1 MKRLV
6 VFWLLLAA
14 VCFLFADDEPA
25 ARPIEEQ
32 QRDTIRFGTEN
43 EIAAL
48 IQTLKSENAAY
59 LDDELITLVQGTM
72 NRSILSGVF
81 GFFAD
86 REKGGLEDRALR
98 ALDEWDLEANDT
110 VLAAVD
116 YLGKVK
122 AAAAVTPLKTLI
134 GAGEQRF
141 LNNALRA
148 LGRIG
153 GGNADTQDEIAG
165 YLIDYYTDRIPADET
180 RREIITALG
189 EAGSPEG
196 VSFLADIAVN
206 NEERAAIRM
215 AALESLSKIGDPAGL
230 DAVLAGVRSQ
240 DPNVRSTA
248 MAALGPFSGPEVDR
262 TILEAFRD
270 SFWRTRIGAAQ
281 AAGRRRL
288 LEAVPYLAYRAE
300 RDDVPQVKDE
310 AIRALGAIGN
320 DESIAILDTL
330 FGNRRN
336 ADRVRILAAEMLIRD
351 HPDQYAGKVIVELD
365 EAKTRNQTP
374 LYNGLLRVISTAK
387 TPSVEALTR
396 RFLTTGGVIEK
407 SYGLDMAAN
416 NEFRSLRPEVEAL
429 TDPKNGSLV
438 RKARAL
444 LEKFDGTSN

>member
-1 MKRLV
+1 MKRFFILG
-6 VFWLLLAA
+6 LLLAA
-14 VCFLFADDEPA
+14 ACLLFADDES
-25 ARPIEEQ
+25 RPIEEQ

-48 IQTLKSENAAY
+48 IQTLKTENADY

-72 NRSILSGVF
+72 NRSILTGVF
-81 GFFAD
+81 TFFAD

-134 GAGEQRF
+134 SAGEQRF

-153 GGNADTQDEIAG
+153 GADSKDEIAG
-165 YLIDYYTDRIPADET
+165 YLMDYYTDRIPADET

-189 EAGSPEG
+189 ESGSPEG

-206 NEERAAIRM
+206 NEERATIRM

-230 DAVLAGVRSQ
+230 EAVLAGVSSQ

-262 TILEAFRD
+262 AILEAFRD
-270 SFWRTRIGAAQ
+270 SFWRTRVGAAQ
-281 AAGRRRL
+281 AAGRRKL
-288 LEAVPYLAYRAE
+288 VEAVPYLGYRAE

-320 DESIAILDTL
+320 DEAIAILDTL

-336 ADRVRILAAEMLIRD
+336 ADRVRILAAEMLIRE

-374 LYNGLLRVISTAK
+374 LYNGLLRAISTAK
-387 TPSVEALTR
+387 TPGVEALTR

-416 NEFRSLRPEVEAL
+416 NDFRNLREAVEAL
-429 TDPKNGSLV
+429 ANSNNGSLV

-444 LEKFDGTSN
+444 LEKFDS